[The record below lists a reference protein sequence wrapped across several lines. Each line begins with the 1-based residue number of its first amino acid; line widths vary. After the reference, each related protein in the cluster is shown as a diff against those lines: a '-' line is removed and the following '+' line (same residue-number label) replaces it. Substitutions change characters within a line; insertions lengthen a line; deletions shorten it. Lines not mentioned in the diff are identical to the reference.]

1 MQATCCLDDITSGPK
16 VEMESICKNKFD
28 RVNLISNIFRI
39 LQKIQ
44 NQTFDRSFGSHGH
57 KNRRFERDAIER
69 DLSDSRIPLL
79 LEDFEVEF

>member
-1 MQATCCLDDITSGPK
+1 MKG
-16 VEMESICKNKFD
+16 ICKDELD
-28 RVNLISNIFRI
+28 RLNLASNIVRI

-69 DLSDSRIPLL
+69 DLSDSGFPFL
-79 LEDFEVEF
+79 LEDFKVEFWHGWLKMK

>member
-1 MQATCCLDDITSGPK
+1 MDNLASRSEIEVKGICENELDWINLASDI
-16 VEMESICKNKFD
+16 V
-28 RVNLISNIFRI
+28 RI

-57 KNRRFERDAIER
+57 KNRRFECDAIER
-69 DLSDSRIPLL
+69 DFSDSSFPFL

>member
-1 MQATCCLDDITSGPK
+1 MDNLASRSEI
-16 VEMESICKNKFD
+16 EMKGICKDELD
-28 RVNLISNIFRI
+28 RLDLASNIVRI